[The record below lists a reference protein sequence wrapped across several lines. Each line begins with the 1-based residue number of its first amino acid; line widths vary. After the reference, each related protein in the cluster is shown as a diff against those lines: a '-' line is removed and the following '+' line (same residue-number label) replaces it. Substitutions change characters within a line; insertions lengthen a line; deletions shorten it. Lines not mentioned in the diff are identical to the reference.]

1 MLLIKSFHIIAM
13 VAWFAGLFYLP
24 RLFAYHAAT
33 QLPEMQQQ
41 FAIMERRLFYAIMTP
56 AAVVTILLGIWLAAI
71 NWERVSVA
79 YWFWIKVILVAGLV
93 IYHLLCE
100 KYRRELATGK
110 SQRTSKFYRAFNE
123 IPTLLL
129 IIIVL
134 LVELQPF

>member
-24 RLFAYHAAT
+24 RLFAYHAAA
-33 QLPEMQQQ
+33 QLPEMQKQ
-41 FAIMERRLFYAIMTP
+41 FEIMERRLFYAIMTP
-56 AAVVTILLGIWLAAI
+56 AAGVTILLGIWLAAI
-71 NWERVSVA
+71 NWERVSIA

-100 KYRRELATGK
+100 KYRRELAAGK